1 MMDIRG
7 ADLPLLVSLD
17 RLLEEKNVSRAAQRL
32 HLSQPALSAQ
42 LARLRTLFGDPLLMP
57 AENGRG
63 MVATP
68 YALTLQQPLRAALEA
83 LNQAVAQT
91 PAPFDP
97 RNAKRTFRIAGN
109 DNSITMVM
117 MSLLRQI
124 DQAGGPDLKL
134 AFVPHDLNRIVG
146 QMERGEID
154 LLAGGPRFAPDALR
168 IRRITQT
175 RYRMAQRKGHPR
187 GTGPLDLAGYCQ
199 LRHVIVSNEGG
210 FRGFMDALIEA
221 QGYRRDVAVSVSQ
234 YGLVPAILAATDLVC
249 SLPQEFLACHTGQL
263 DIIDLPLDAGQ
274 FDLSIAWH
282 PRSDNDPAH
291 RWLRAQ
297 LLGENT
303 ST

>member
-1 MMDIRG
+1 
-7 ADLPLLVSLD
+7 
-17 RLLEEKNVSRAAQRL
+17 
-32 HLSQPALSAQ
+32 
-42 LARLRTLFGDPLLMP
+42 MP

-68 YALTLQQPLRAALEA
+68 YALTLQQPLRAALDA

-97 RNAKRTFRIAGN
+97 GSAKRTFRIAGN
-109 DNSITMVM
+109 DNSITMIM

-175 RYRMAQRKGHPR
+175 RYRMAQRKAIRAAPAAGPGRLLPVAPR
-187 GTGPLDLAGYCQ
+187 DRFQ
-199 LRHVIVSNEGG
+199 R
-210 FRGFMDALIEA
+210 RGA
-221 QGYRRDVAVSVSQ
+221 S
-234 YGLVPAILAATDLVC
+234 AASWT
-249 SLPQEFLACHTGQL
+249 
-263 DIIDLPLDAGQ
+263 
-274 FDLSIAWH
+274 
-282 PRSDNDPAH
+282 R
-291 RWLRAQ
+291 
-297 LLGENT
+297 
-303 ST
+303 